1 MRKNC
6 TPQKQHTRKTRR
18 KKGFKGRPYCQEKK
32 KKTQSKRKKRK
43 KTPLQR
49 AHTSFNWL
57 GKNQK

>member
-6 TPQKQHTRKTRR
+6 TLQKQHTRKTRR
-18 KKGFKGRPYCQEKK
+18 KKGFKGRSYCQERKKKNKQKK
-32 KKTQSKRKKRK
+32 KKEKKK
-43 KTPLQR
+43 PLQR